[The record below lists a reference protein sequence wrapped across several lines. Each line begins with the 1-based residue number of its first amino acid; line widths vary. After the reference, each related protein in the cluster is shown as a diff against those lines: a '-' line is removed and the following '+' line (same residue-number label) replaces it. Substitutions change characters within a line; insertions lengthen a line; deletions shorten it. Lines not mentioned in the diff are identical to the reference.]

1 MFFYEGTKMMYDI
14 FHIPETPLAEK
25 SFICGGLSKILSG
38 LLLYPLTTVRTRI
51 QQNQFIL
58 NSHDEKYKGIIQII
72 NRTLKQEGIRG
83 FYKGLAPN
91 ILKGIPQRGI
101 YFYCYELIKQKVFG
115 IEET

>member
-1 MFFYEGTKMMYDI
+1 MKGFSKGLLVNIYLSVLGISQMFFYEGTKMMYDI

-58 NSHDEKYKGIIQII
+58 NSHDEKYKGII
-72 NRTLKQEGIRG
+72 
-83 FYKGLAPN
+83 
-91 ILKGIPQRGI
+91 
-101 YFYCYELIKQKVFG
+101 
-115 IEET
+115 